1 MNFTFLNLVG
11 YTLLAVVA
19 FLLWRGSASLSARLV
34 SLGLLGLIL
43 WGLLSGDGTA
53 EDSRFRGYQEDAF
66 ELSSRADCV
75 GCSTGKRD
83 GVWFVRGTV
92 LDGVM
97 VLKAKRAVAYKIVWA
112 GGGGV
117 YVDGRLRS
125 GNCFS
130 QQLGPQGIADLRL
143 DGALQARLEVG
154 PGLGCG

>member
-1 MNFTFLNLVG
+1 MNFLSLVG
-11 YTLLAVVA
+11 YALLAVAA

-43 WGLLSGDGTA
+43 WGMLGGDSTA
-53 EDSRFRGYQEDAF
+53 RNNRFPGYREDAF

-97 VLKAKRAVAYKIVWA
+97 VLKAKRAVAYKLVWA

-117 YVDGRLRS
+117 YVDGQPRV
-125 GNCFS
+125 GGCFS
-130 QQLGPQGIADLRL
+130 RELGPQGIADLRF
-143 DGALQARLEVG
+143 DGALQVRLEVG
-154 PGLGCG
+154 PGLTCD